1 MTAES
6 SAKTSSGSGGRTSRI
21 ECNLDNDPRLLACV
35 ESVVAHA
42 ALRAG
47 LPEDA
52 QQLLATAAFG
62 ASREMVGSANGSAGA
77 AAPTRLIVDEFSD
90 RLEITI
96 DSPASA
102 NTDRFCKQLEANAG
116 DRVRCESRD
125 GRIRV
130 TLLKPCGVEK
140 SAAPC

>member
-1 MTAES
+1 MTAEP
-6 SAKTSSGSGGRTSRI
+6 SAKTSSALGGRTSRI

-35 ESVVAHA
+35 ETVVAHA
-42 ALRAG
+42 AQRAG

-62 ASREMVGSANGSAGA
+62 ASREMVGSSNGSAPA
-77 AAPTRLIVDEFSD
+77 ATPTRLTVDEFSD

-96 DSPASA
+96 DSSTPA
-102 NTDRFCKQLEANAG
+102 NTDRFCKQLEATAG
-116 DRVRCESRD
+116 DRVQCESRD

-130 TLLKPCGVEK
+130 TLLKPCGVAK
-140 SAAPC
+140 SSAPC